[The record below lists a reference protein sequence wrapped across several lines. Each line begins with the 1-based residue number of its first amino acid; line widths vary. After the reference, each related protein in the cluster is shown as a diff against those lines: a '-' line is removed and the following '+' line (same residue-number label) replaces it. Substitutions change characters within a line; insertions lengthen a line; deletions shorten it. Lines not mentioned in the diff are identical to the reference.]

1 MSILNKNQIINQ
13 INNNNNFNE
22 KELTKN
28 EIEFLL
34 DLFKDCTFKGKDLE
48 LLYNLVLK
56 LQTLY
61 LQ

>member
-13 INNNNNFNE
+13 INNNNFNE

-34 DLFKDCTFKGKDLE
+34 GLFKDCTFKGKDLE